1 MTWKKKRHF
10 YVERWLERMSLIF
23 FDWPSVALCEQLS
36 RVGMVVLFP
45 IDLHL
50 GFVFMFA
57 RVLLWLDWV
66 LTIVVIP
73 VVYET
78 TLYTIMS
85 TNVKTRF
92 KQFWSQ
98 SCLWIVELIDYQ
110 ACTLWF
116 ISKGISS
123 MWYLLLCI
131 YYLLIGS
138 YPIHVLI
145 NLHLTST
152 KQMLTPFLILKLAW
166 NNNKWNTPIPPF
178 KCKL

>member
-1 MTWKKKRHF
+1 
-10 YVERWLERMSLIF
+10 MSLIF
-23 FDWPSVALCEQLS
+23 FDWLSVALCEQLS
-36 RVGMVVLFP
+36 GVGMVGLFP
-45 IDLHL
+45 INLPL
-50 GFVFMFA
+50 GSVFMFA
-57 RVLLWLDWV
+57 RALFWLDRV

-78 TLYTIMS
+78 TLYTIVS
-85 TNVKTRF
+85 ANVQARF

-110 ACTLWF
+110 AWTLWF

-138 YPIHVLI
+138 DPIHALI

-166 NNNKWNTPIPPF
+166 NNSKWNTPSPPF
-178 KCKL
+178 KCEL